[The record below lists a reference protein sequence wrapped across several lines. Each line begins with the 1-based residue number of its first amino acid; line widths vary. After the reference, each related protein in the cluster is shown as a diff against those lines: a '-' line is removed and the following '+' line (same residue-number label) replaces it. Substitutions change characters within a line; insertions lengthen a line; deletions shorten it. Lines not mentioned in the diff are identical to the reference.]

1 MKNKLQRHKRIRLI
15 TQACFAALSNGYIKG
30 FVKGKIFDG
39 GSKFVCVPGMNCY
52 SCPGALGA
60 CPIGS
65 LQATL
70 NAREYKISMYV
81 MGLLVIFGTL
91 LGRFICGFLCP
102 FGLIQD
108 LLFKIPFV
116 KKIRRLPGEKGLRW
130 LRFVFLGIFVILL
143 PMFVIDIT
151 GLGEPWFCKWICPV
165 GTLEGGIP
173 LVLLNSAMR
182 GAAGF
187 LFRWK
192 VAILLLT
199 LISAVVLYRPFCRY
213 ICPLGAIYG
222 LFNKFS
228 FYRFYVD
235 QDKCIQCGICQKEC
249 RLDIPVWKNPNSL
262 DCIRCGD
269 CKASCPEKAINT
281 VSTGKASRRVFSS

>member
-1 MKNKLQRHKRIRLI
+1 MKEKSALKKHGKIRLI
-15 TQACFAALSNGYIKG
+15 IQAAFAALSNGYIKG
-30 FVKGKIFDG
+30 FAQGKIYTG
-39 GSKFVCVPGMNCY
+39 LSKGICLPGMNCY
-52 SCPGALGA
+52 SCPGALAG

-70 NAREYKISMYV
+70 NARQYKTALYV
-81 MGLLVIFGTL
+81 TGLLVIFGTF

-116 KKIRRLPGEKGLRW
+116 RKIRSLPGEKFLRY
-130 LRFVFLGIFVILL
+130 LRFLFLAIFVLIL
-143 PMFVIDIT
+143 PAFVADFT
-151 GLGEPWFCKWICPV
+151 GLGEPWFCKFICPV

-187 LFRWK
+187 LYKWK
-192 VAILLLT
+192 LGILIFILLAS
-199 LISAVVLYRPFCRY
+199 IIIYRPFCRY

-222 LFNKFS
+222 IFNKFS
-228 FYRFYVD
+228 FYGYKID
-235 QDKCIQCGICQKEC
+235 KDKCTECGACQKIC
-249 RLDIPVWKNPNSL
+249 RLNIKVYKNPDGL

-269 CKASCPEKAINT
+269 CKAHCPRGAIQLKY
-281 VSTGKASRRVFSS
+281 GPKKLKKD

>member
-1 MKNKLQRHKRIRLI
+1 MKTDLKKNRPLRLI
-15 TQACFAALSNGYIKG
+15 IQASFAALSNGYIKG
-30 FVKGKIFDG
+30 FAQGKIFEG
-39 GSKFVCVPGMNCY
+39 SSKFVCLPGMNCY

-81 MGLLVIFGTL
+81 VGLLVAFGTL
-91 LGRFICGFLCP
+91 LGRFVCGFLCP

-130 LRFVFLGIFVILL
+130 LRFVFLGVFVILL

-173 LVLLNSAMR
+173 LVLLNYAMR
-182 GAAGF
+182 SAAGF
-187 LFRWK
+187 IFKWK
-192 VAILLLT
+192 IVILLLT
-199 LISAVVLYRPFCRY
+199 LFSSIIIYRPFCRY
-213 ICPLGAIYG
+213 VCPLGAVYG
-222 LFNKFS
+222 IFNKIS
-228 FYRFYVD
+228 FYRFKID
-235 QDKCIQCGICQKEC
+235 PLKCTRCGACQKTC
-249 RLDIPVWKNPNSL
+249 KLDIPVYETPDSM

-269 CKASCPEKAINT
+269 CETACPHKAIT
-281 VSTGKASRRVFSS
+281 HSFVFSER